1 MTPWKTV
8 GITIKA
14 DSLRGFADLME
25 RIAERVASWGA
36 EVLLAGVA
44 GRGVAGAEPLSLE
57 EVAARAELMIVLGG
71 DGTVLRTARAIGA
84 RDVAILG
91 INLGRLGF
99 LTEVRP
105 EDAET
110 ALIAVGEGRHG
121 IESRSRLAVT
131 RLAAPLD
138 EEARLVANDV
148 VISGNAGVARM
159 LDLETSVD
167 GRPMGRFR
175 ADGLIV
181 STPTGSTAYSLGA
194 GGSIVDPDV
203 PGILVTSICP
213 LATSQ
218 QRPIVVSDRR
228 VVEVR
233 LLSDL
238 PAIATLDGQ
247 VGMPIGPG
255 EGIRVVRSAHPLRFV
270 TIAEHDYF
278 AILRTKLR
286 WGSP

>member
-1 MTPWKTV
+1 
-8 GITIKA
+8 
-14 DSLRGFADLME
+14 
-25 RIAERVASWGA
+25 VA
-36 EVLLAGVA
+36 
-44 GRGVAGAEPLSLE
+44 
-57 EVAARAELMIVLGG
+57 
-71 DGTVLRTARAIGA
+71 
-84 RDVAILG
+84 
-91 INLGRLGF
+91 
-99 LTEVRP
+99 
-105 EDAET
+105 
-110 ALIAVGEGRHG
+110 EGRHG

-131 RLAAPLD
+131 RLGAPES
-138 EEARLVANDV
+138 EEPRLVANDV
-148 VISGNAGVARM
+148 VISGNAGIARM
-159 LDLETSVD
+159 LDLETCVD
-167 GRPMGRFR
+167 GRPMGHFR

-194 GGSIVDPDV
+194 GGSIVDPEV
-203 PGILVTSICP
+203 QGMIVTSICP
-213 LATSQ
+213 LATTQ

-286 WGSP
+286 WGSL